1 MARKEYKAQDG
12 YTFIKGD
19 KIIGKIIY
27 LGTNDN
33 IDNYIEVSDD
43 MLPKGEIEDAEIK
56 ED

>member
-1 MARKEYKAQDG
+1 MNNKYISQDG
-12 YTFIKGD
+12 YTFMKGD
-19 KIIGKIIY
+19 KIIGKVIY

-43 MLPKGEIEDAEIK
+43 MLPKGVIEDAEIK

>member
-1 MARKEYKAQDG
+1 MKN
-12 YTFIKGD
+12 D
-19 KIIGKIIY
+19 KIIGKVIY

-43 MLPKGEIEDAEIK
+43 MLPREETTETETK